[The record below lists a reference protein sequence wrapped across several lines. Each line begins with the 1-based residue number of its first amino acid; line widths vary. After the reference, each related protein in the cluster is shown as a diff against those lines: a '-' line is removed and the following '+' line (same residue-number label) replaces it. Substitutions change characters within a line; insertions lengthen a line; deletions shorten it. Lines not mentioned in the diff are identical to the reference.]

1 MALTTAYL
9 TVTKNL
15 ESILEAIRNAQAPEK
30 FTSRFLI
37 ELGFSSTNDRLILG
51 MLKGLG
57 FLDESGAPTDRYFA
71 FLDDTQ
77 SDRMLAEG
85 IREAYGD
92 LFRIN
97 SNANEMDQADVK
109 QKLKTLT
116 RGAKSDVVLIK
127 MARTFVSLC
136 KLANFKAP
144 SATPKPKPPEKK
156 PELKKRED
164 TEKKPTSPDDGIEQI
179 IGKKKS
185 FDLAYNIHI
194 ELPSTRDQ
202 AVYDA
207 IFRSLKE
214 HIL

>member
-1 MALTTAYL
+1 MALTAAYL
-9 TVTKNL
+9 TQTKNL
-15 ESILEAIRNAQAPEK
+15 EAILEAIRSAQAPEK
-30 FTSRFLI
+30 FTSRFLL
-37 ELGFSSTNDRLILG
+37 ELGFESTNDRLMVG

-57 FLDESGAPTDRYFA
+57 FVEEAGEPTERYFA

-77 SDRMLAEG
+77 SERVLADA
-85 IREAYGD
+85 IRDAYGD
-92 LFRIN
+92 LFRVN
-97 SNANEMDQADVK
+97 SKAYEMDQTEVK

-116 RGAKSDVVLIK
+116 RGTKSESVLTK
-127 MARTFVSLC
+127 MSMTFLSLC

-144 SATPKPKPPEKK
+144 SALKKRVLPEKEREEKLEEPQKK
-156 PELKKRED
+156 PENEVEIPKELAPEKR
-164 TEKKPTSPDDGIEQI
+164 T
-179 IGKKKS
+179 

-194 ELPSTRDQ
+194 ELPATRDQ

>member
-15 ESILEAIRNAQAPEK
+15 EAILEAIRNAQAPEK
-30 FTSRFLI
+30 FTSRFMV
-37 ELGFSSTNDRLILG
+37 ELGFDSTNDRLMVG

-57 FLDESGAPTDRYFA
+57 FLEESGEPTERYFA
-71 FLDDTQ
+71 FLDETQ
-77 SDRMLAEG
+77 SDRVLAEA

-92 LFRIN
+92 LFRVN
-97 SNANEMDQADVK
+97 SKAYEMDQTDVK

-116 RGAKSDVVLIK
+116 RGTKSEAVLNK
-127 MARTFVSLC
+127 MSTTFVSLC

-144 SATPKPKPPEKK
+144 SAVKKKKPLEKEGEDKIEEPQKQPEK
-156 PELKKRED
+156 EEEILKKAQP
-164 TEKKPTSPDDGIEQI
+164 EKRM
-179 IGKKKS
+179 

-194 ELPSTRDQ
+194 ELPATRDQ

>member
-9 TVTKNL
+9 TQTKNL
-15 ESILEAIRNAQAPEK
+15 EAILEAIRNAQAPEK
-30 FTSRFLI
+30 FTSRFMV
-37 ELGFSSTNDRLILG
+37 ELGFESTNDWLMVG

-57 FLDESGAPTDRYFA
+57 FLEESGEPTERYFA

-77 SDRMLAEG
+77 SERVLAEA

-92 LFRIN
+92 LFRVN
-97 SNANEMDQADVK
+97 SKAYEMDQAEVK

-116 RGAKSDVVLIK
+116 RGQKSEAVLNK
-127 MARTFVSLC
+127 MSMTFMSFC

-144 SATPKPKPPEKK
+144 PTQRKLKQPEKI
-156 PELKKRED
+156 RE
-164 TEKKPTSPDDGIEQI
+164 EKKEESQKGRANEIEI
-179 IGKKKS
+179 PKEPPPGKRT

-194 ELPSTRDQ
+194 ELPATRDQ
-202 AVYDA
+202 GVYDA

>member
-15 ESILEAIRNAQAPEK
+15 ESILEAVRNAQAPEK
-30 FTSRFLI
+30 LTSRFLV
-37 ELGFSSTNDRLILG
+37 ELGFESTNDRLIVG
-51 MLKGLG
+51 VFKGLG
-57 FLDESGAPTDRYFA
+57 LLDESGAPTDRYFA

-77 SDRMLAEG
+77 SDRILAEG

-97 SNANEMDQADVK
+97 SKANEMDQPDVK

-116 RGAKSDVVLIK
+116 RGAKSEAVLNK
-127 MARTFVSLC
+127 MAMTFVSLC

-156 PELKKRED
+156 TELKKREEA
-164 TEKKPTSPDDGIEQI
+164 EKKPTSPDDGIEQI
-179 IGKKKS
+179 SKKKS